1 MASPPKPGAPS
12 GSKKDQLYGRCAEA
26 PLDTVFY
33 QRDLANMQ
41 VADDSASLMGLIQ
54 ELVDAHMLQVMTW
67 EGQVCYK
74 LRSRDEAVK

>member
-1 MASPPKPGAPS
+1 
-12 GSKKDQLYGRCAEA
+12 
-26 PLDTVFY
+26 
-33 QRDLANMQ
+33 MQ

-54 ELVDAHMLQVMTW
+54 QLVDAHMLQVMTW